1 MSFNFHLCTANVAGA
16 QRNLHYPNHV
26 KIEGADG
33 LKRAARM
40 DHVAAVFE
48 KAILSFH
55 LFL

>member
-1 MSFNFHLCTANVAGA
+1 MSFNFHLCTANVASA

-26 KIEGADG
+26 SITSAAG

-48 KAILSFH
+48 KAILSFC
-55 LFL
+55 LGL